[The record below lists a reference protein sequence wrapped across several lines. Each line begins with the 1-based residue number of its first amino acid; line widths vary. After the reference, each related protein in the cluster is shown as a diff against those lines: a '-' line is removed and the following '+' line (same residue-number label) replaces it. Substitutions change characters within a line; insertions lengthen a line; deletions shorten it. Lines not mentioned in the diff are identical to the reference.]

1 MVKNSVCKTG
11 ARDPS
16 PANIDYDRSHIAPL
30 NFIAD
35 WINMKYTEAEV
46 QGLKAQDAKNYC
58 IDLMHQMKAKEL
70 GPISPGEVQLKEL
83 EFELQ
88 LKAAETADSRLREEH
103 LERIKTLELKIQEER
118 AAVEQQTRAAEER
131 QAEYASVIQQVA
143 DSQEKLS
150 IQLDRATR
158 EHAVKIQIMKSEYES
173 TSADLQRK
181 IDSLQSEKDQLLEK
195 ISSLAEIEVNAIE
208 IVQLKDKLV
217 EKKSNLIREEKLLDE
232 EIESAVYEKQKA
244 LIQIQREQ
252 EIELVELKTQHRK
265 SLLDANQ
272 DTLNSLL
279 AHLEL
284 ESIRPNEFEKL
295 KREASENRQLEEQ
308 EIHRIEHDAVAD
320 FKRKFNI
327 NFSETMDMTEL
338 FYREKAT
345 AEENQTLEATVKK
358 LESDLSRAR
367 EHMEK
372 ESERVAK
379 AIEAARTHIE
389 NKIES
394 GAKG

>member
-1 MVKNSVCKTG
+1 
-11 ARDPS
+11 
-16 PANIDYDRSHIAPL
+16 
-30 NFIAD
+30 
-35 WINMKYTEAEV
+35 MKYTEAEV

-58 IDLMHQMKAKEL
+58 IDLMHQLKAKES

-88 LKAAETADSRLREEH
+88 LKAAEAADSRLREEH
-103 LERIKTLELKIQEER
+103 LERIKALELKIEQER
-118 AAVEQQTRAAEER
+118 AAVEKQINAAEEK

-150 IQLDRATR
+150 VQLDRATK
-158 EHAVKIQIMKSEYES
+158 EHAVKIQMMKSEYEATS
-173 TSADLQRK
+173 TELQRE

-195 ISSLAEIEVNAIE
+195 ISTLAEIEVDAIE

-217 EKKSNLIREEKLLDE
+217 EKKSNLIREEKSLDE
-232 EIESAVYEKQKA
+232 EIESAVYEKQKT
-244 LIQIQREQ
+244 LKQIQREQ
-252 EIELVELKTQHRK
+252 EIELAELKTRHRK
-265 SLLDANQ
+265 LLLDANQ

-284 ESIRPNEFEKL
+284 ESIRPIEIEKL
-295 KREASENRQLEEQ
+295 KSEASEYRQLEEQ
-308 EIHRIEHDAVAD
+308 EIHRIEHEAVAD
-320 FKRKFNI
+320 FKRNFNI
-327 NFSETMDMTEL
+327 NFSEPIDVTEL
-338 FYREKAT
+338 FYREKAV

-358 LESDLSRAR
+358 LESELSRSRA
-367 EHMEK
+367 HMEK

-394 GAKG
+394 GAKN